1 MTKFCAIIPARQGST
16 RIKNKNLKNIN
27 GKPLIYWTIKEAK
40 KSKYLNSIIVSTD
53 SKSIKKFCLKNKV
66 NVPFLRPKKLSNEK
80 SSMHS
85 VLKHAHN
92 YLKNND
98 QHFDF
103 YVLLQPTSPL
113 RTVEDIDSACKII
126 DKKNFDSLVSVVKL
140 KKYMSPVLV
149 YTSKNMQTLQSFNKK
164 DKKKSGIF
172 YSRNGAAIYIT
183 KVKNVMNYIL
193 GGRLG
198 FYLMPSSRSVDIDEQ
213 DDFLMAEKLL
223 KN

>member
-16 RIKNKNLKNIN
+16 SIKNKNLKNIN
-27 GKPLIYWTIKEAK
+27 GKPLIYWTLKEAK

-66 NVPFLRPKKLSNEK
+66 SVPFLRPKKFSNKK

-85 VLKHAHN
+85 VLKHVHN

-113 RTVEDIDSACKII
+113 RTVKDIDTACKII

-140 KKYMSPVLV
+140 KKYMSPNSV
-149 YTSKNMQTLQSFNKK
+149 YTSKNMQTLQSFGGKNKRRP
-164 DKKKSGIF
+164 GIF

-183 KVKNVMNYIL
+183 KVKNIMNYIL
-193 GGRLG
+193 WGRLG
-198 FYLMPSSRSVDIDEQ
+198 FYLMPNSRSVDIDEQ